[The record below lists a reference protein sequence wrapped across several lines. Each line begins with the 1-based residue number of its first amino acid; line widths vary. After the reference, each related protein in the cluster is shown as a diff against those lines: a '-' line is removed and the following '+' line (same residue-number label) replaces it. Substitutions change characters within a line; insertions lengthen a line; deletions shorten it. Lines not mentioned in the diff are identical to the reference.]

1 VLFFVDN
8 LLMKLYAVRSMVAIG
23 NESSYLSIYTKI

>member
-1 VLFFVDN
+1 
-8 LLMKLYAVRSMVAIG
+8 MKLYAVRSMVAIG